1 MKKKKKLVAILSATT
16 MALASLTVASFS
28 ASAATNART
37 PYPYMLGD
45 VNNDYYVNAVDASNI
60 MVALKN
66 HGLQRGMAVSVSY
79 VQANLSDWFP
89 NAACAVAADVDKD
102 GYISYDDADKIL
114 EYAASAGVGGSE
126 ETDIGKIF
134 LYIR

>member
-28 ASAATNART
+28 ASAATNARI
-37 PYPYMLGD
+37 PYMLGD
-45 VNNDYYVNAVDASNI
+45 VNNDYYVNAVDASRI

-102 GYISYDDADKIL
+102 AYISYDDADKIL
-114 EYAASAGVGGSE
+114 EYAANVGANGGSGG
-126 ETDIGKIF
+126 TDIGKMF
-134 LYIR
+134 LYIG

>member
-28 ASAATNART
+28 ASATTNAGIR
-37 PYPYMLGD
+37 YMLGD
-45 VNNDYYVNAVDASNI
+45 VNNDYYVNVVDASNI

-114 EYAASAGVGGSE
+114 EYAVNAGVGGGE

-134 LYIR
+134 LYIG

>member
-16 MALASLTVASFS
+16 MALASLTVVSFS
-28 ASAATNART
+28 ASATTNGHIH
-37 PYPYMLGD
+37 YMLGD
-45 VNNDYYVNAVDASNI
+45 ADNDYYVDALDATAVMS
-60 MVALKN
+60 ALHD
-66 HGLQRGMAVSVSY
+66 HGFQRGMAVSVSY

-89 NAACAVAADVDKD
+89 NAACAVAADADKD
-102 GYISYDDADKIL
+102 GYITYEDADKIL

>member
-28 ASAATNART
+28 ASAATNARI
-37 PYPYMLGD
+37 PYMLGD

-102 GYISYDDADKIL
+102 GYITYEAADKIL

-126 ETDIGKIF
+126 GSDIGKMF
-134 LYIR
+134 LYIG